1 MSEHEVTSNN
11 LGEQGDMGPDFALTP
26 TLFGKYSYEGI
37 ETDDISMQRYLQVK
51 DVKQQV
57 FVPFTAG
64 RYQKRRFKKAA
75 CPIVERLVTMVMVA
89 GSRNNGK
96 KQRALRLTEQTMDLV
111 GLITGKNPIQ
121 VLVDGIQAGG
131 AREDST
137 RIGSGGVVRR
147 QAVDVSPLRR
157 VNQGIYLM
165 VKGAR
170 TATFRNMKSMAE
182 CLADEIIQAAKGVGS
197 NSYATRK
204 KDEIER
210 VAKGNR

>member
-1 MSEHEVTSNN
+1 
-11 LGEQGDMGPDFALTP
+11 MG
-26 TLFGKYSYEGI
+26 
-37 ETDDISMQRYLQVK
+37 
-51 DVKQQV
+51 
-57 FVPFTAG
+57 
-64 RYQKRRFKKAA
+64 YQKRRFKKAQ
-75 CPIVERLVTMVMVA
+75 CPVVERFTTMLMTA

-96 KQRALRLTEQTMDLV
+96 KQRAVRLCEQTMELV
-111 GLITGKNPIQ
+111 ALLTGQNPIQ
-121 VLVDGIQAGG
+121 VLVTAIEHSG

-147 QAVDVSPLRR
+147 QAVDVAPLRR
-157 VNQGIYLM
+157 VNQAIYLI

-182 CLADEIIQAAKGVGS
+182 CLADEIINASKPGA

-210 VAKGNR
+210 VSKCNRLRVSYHKTHKRLKSEMRCTCPHCTAK